1 MAVFVSVAVF
11 YVYYFNLLKV
21 PDEDNQQVLLPMKRL
36 EEMPF
41 TEASPTKGAGNLT
54 EKGTTAEALKVNAD
68 GSEEVLDAEGNTIP
82 DPELRKEFKR
92 VS

>member
-11 YVYYFNLLKV
+11 YVYYF
-21 PDEDNQQVLLPMKRL
+21 PAEDNLPVHLPMKRL